1 MDVRGLGLSEEEL
14 RALGYRVGPDAEK
27 EFEEA
32 LEAKASR
39 TGGQARRMWFWSL
52 IVLSAMVWVSSVHRQ
67 LPAPV
72 PANRSDTVFSSAR
85 AMSQLVEI
93 ARRPHPIGSPEHERV
108 RSYLTER
115 LGSLGLDPQVQTVT
129 RVTRDS
135 KTAEAVTIRNIVARV
150 PGSSSTGALAL
161 TAHYDAIPLSPGA
174 GDAGVG
180 VAAILETVRAVLAG
194 DPLRNDLVVVLTD
207 GADLNLAGT
216 RAFTEHHPWMESI
229 AFAIS
234 VEMEGVSGPAITVEA
249 GAENGAL
256 IRTLAGANPRPT
268 ASSLLREL
276 AGTEAFGTDLIPF
289 REAGVPG
296 FSLTALGG
304 RVFHHQPS
312 DRAEVVSEETLEH
325 HGLQLLALARHFGS
339 GDFAAGPSPVGP
351 DQGYA
356 SFPFIGLIHHSTDWA
371 PLTSLLLLGAWV
383 LMGVFLRFRG
393 GSYAGI
399 GVGALFGAGLAGAA
413 AGLGWCL
420 LQAGQRLHP
429 EYGLLESAFYR
440 DGAHVLGL
448 AGLVVA
454 MGTCGYGLVRRRF
467 GAGELMVGAL
477 VLPLAVAAWV
487 GTKFPFAG
495 LAIQWPS
502 ALALLSVGLMAGL
515 GKKPRYGWWEWTA
528 VTVLAAGMFS
538 ILVPN
543 LELMA
548 AVTTFRGGP
557 LLGASMAVG
566 LLLILPSL
574 EFLRRPQWWWAPALA
589 ALGATGLLVSSL
601 PAVSGPERHP
611 EFSSLAYLVDD
622 SLDVSAFEIDSVL
635 SDSLLSDSLFSDSI
649 FSEPNSSTVRRV
661 GGRWLTVP
669 GPGEEWARSWAAE
682 EALTSTAPGVLFLPQ
697 ESSWEI
703 AGTGP
708 ETYLAKPRV
717 HCTGGTHQDGY
728 QHLQV
733 AIQSEIGAEMVG
745 IRLMGDEGEF
755 TSIGGER
762 WSQGGGI
769 PVREV
774 VHWGTPEAGF
784 IRVGLRVDEG
794 TGPVRIQVVEHH
806 LRPGEVLGEDLFVR
820 DASLVPNP
828 HTGSDRIIQRSRVVI
843 RTAAPDPSGARG

>member
-39 TGGQARRMWFWSL
+39 SGGQARRMCYWSL
-52 IVLSAMVWVSSVHRQ
+52 IVLSALVWVSSVHRQ

-115 LGSLGLDPQVQTVT
+115 LRSLGLDPQVQTVT
-129 RVTRDS
+129 RVTRNS
-135 KTAEAVTIRNIVARV
+135 ETARAVTIRNIVARV
-150 PGSSSTGALAL
+150 PGTSSTGALAL

-180 VAAILETVRAVLAG
+180 VSAILETVRAILASP
-194 DPLRNDLVVVLTD
+194 PLRNDLIVVLTD
-207 GADLNLAGT
+207 GANLDLAGP
-216 RAFTEHHPWMESI
+216 RAFVERHPWMENV

-234 VEMEGVSGPAITVEA
+234 VEMQGVSGPAITVEA

-256 IRTLAGANPRPT
+256 IKTLAGANPRPT

-276 AGTEAFGTDLIPF
+276 AETDAFGTDLIPF
-289 REAGVPG
+289 REVGVPG

-304 RVFHHQPS
+304 RVFHHQS
-312 DRAEVVSEETLEH
+312 TDRAEVVSEETLAH
-325 HGLQLLALARHFGS
+325 HGLQLLALARHLGS
-339 GDFAAGPSPVGP
+339 GDFTADPSPEGP
-351 DQGYA
+351 DRGYA
-356 SFPFIGLIHHSTDWA
+356 SFPFFGLIHHSTDWA
-371 PLTSLLLLGAWV
+371 PLTSFLLLGAWV
-383 LMGVFLRFRG
+383 LMGALLRFRG

-399 GVGALFGAGLAGAA
+399 GAGALFGAGLVGAA

-420 LQAGQRLHP
+420 LQAGQWLRP

-440 DGAHVLGL
+440 DGAHFLGL

-454 MGTCGYGLVRRRF
+454 LGTGGYGFARRRF

-477 VLPLAVAAWV
+477 VLPLAVAAGV
-487 GTKFPFAG
+487 GTMFPFAG
-495 LAIQWPS
+495 LAVQWPS

-515 GKKPRYGWWEWTA
+515 GRKPQYGWWEWAA
-528 VTVLAAGMFS
+528 VTVLATGVFS
-538 ILVPN
+538 ILVPS

-574 EFLRRPQWWWAPALA
+574 EFLRKPHWWWTPALA
-589 ALGATGLLVSSL
+589 ALGATALLVSSL
-601 PAVSGPERHP
+601 PAVSGPERNP
-611 EFSSLAYLVDD
+611 EFSSLAYLVED
-622 SLDVSAFEIDSVL
+622 SLDASPFGADSLRSDSVL
-635 SDSLLSDSLFSDSI
+635 T
-649 FSEPNSSTVRRV
+649 EPDSSTVRRV

-682 EALTSTAPGVLFLPQ
+682 KAPTPTAPGVLFLPQ

-703 AGTGP
+703 VGTGP

-717 HCTGGTHQDGY
+717 HGRGPTHRDGFH
-728 QHLQV
+728 HLQV
-733 AIQSEIGAEMVG
+733 AIRSEVGAEMVG
-745 IRLMGDEGEF
+745 IRLMGAEGEF
-755 TSIGGER
+755 TSVGEEG
-762 WSQGGGI
+762 WAPGEGI
-769 PVREV
+769 RVREV
-774 VHWGTPEAGF
+774 IHWGTPESGF
-784 IRVGLRVDEG
+784 LSVGLRVDEG
-794 TGPVRIQVVEHH
+794 AGTVRILVVEHH
-806 LRPGEVLGEDLFVR
+806 LRPGQVLGDDLFER
-820 DASLVPNP
+820 EASLVPDP

-843 RTAAPDPSGARG
+843 GTAAPDTSGGRG